1 MKQSN
6 ESRSE
11 TQRKRSE
18 KNKDRL
24 ADKPHLSKHE
34 RWEIKE
40 RLRIISE
47 ALSEDNFT
55 K

>member
-6 ESRSE
+6 DNISE
-11 TQRKRSE
+11 TKRKRSE

-34 RWEIKE
+34 RWEIRE

-47 ALSEDNFT
+47 AFSDDNFT